1 MYLKWK
7 RFLKHYKLHFLFA
20 WRYFRGKYSFQAI
33 QLIAWVSVFAIA
45 IGTAALLTI
54 LSVSNGFSEIVN
66 GLYSDFYADLR
77 VVPKTTKFVKLT
89 QAQLGSVRQISGV
102 QYATG
107 IVENKAIL
115 VRDQNQTVVFVKGV
129 DSNYIHI
136 NKVNQYLKR
145 GVFSVGSLDSP
156 KLVLGIGVE
165 ENLLLFN
172 ADLGE
177 SLELIAVG
185 RSGKSL
191 KSMDQLNHLVALQS
205 GAFSVQQEFDA
216 QYVFTSNQFA
226 QYLFDLDT
234 NQYSGVE
241 LSIDLS
247 KEKSIVTAIQNL
259 LGPGFSVQNKYQQNA
274 DLYKIMQIEKWIIF
288 AILALIMVVASF
300 NLVGALTMLVLE
312 KQKDIHVLHAMGATA
327 GTIQKIFLSLS
338 IVMAMTGALIGGLI
352 ASCLIF
358 LQTQFH
364 FIQLQGVSFV
374 IDYYPV
380 KAIWTD
386 YLAVISLVVLIAI
399 VAGWVPAK
407 KAAGRIFEKIG

>member
-1 MYLKWK
+1 M
-7 RFLKHYKLHFLFA
+7 HFLFA

-77 VVPKTTKFVKLT
+77 VVPKATKFVHLT
-89 QAQLGSVRQISGV
+89 PQQLNAVRQIDGV
-102 QYATG
+102 HYATG

-115 VRDQNQTVVFVKGV
+115 VRNENQTVVFVKGV

-145 GVFSVGSLDSP
+145 GVFEVGSLDSP

-165 ENLLLFN
+165 ENLLLYN
-172 ADLGE
+172 ANLGE

-191 KSMDQLNHLVALQS
+191 KSMDQLNHLVAVQS
-205 GAFSVQQEFDA
+205 GAFSVQQEFDV

-226 QYLFDLDT
+226 QYLFDLDS

-241 LSIDLS
+241 LSIDLN
-247 KEKSIVTAIQNL
+247 KEKSIVTAIQDK
-259 LGPGFSVQNKYQQNA
+259 LGPGFLVQNKYQQNA

-338 IVMAMTGALIGGLI
+338 IVMAMTGALIGGVI

-399 VAGWVPAK
+399 IAGWVPAK

>member
-1 MYLKWK
+1 M
-7 RFLKHYKLHFLFA
+7 HFLFA

-77 VVPKTTKFVKLT
+77 VVPKAAKFVQLT
-89 QAQLGSVRQISGV
+89 SQQLNTVRQIPGV

-115 VRDQNQTVVFVKGV
+115 VRDENQTVVFLKGV

-145 GVFSVGSLDSP
+145 GTFSVGSLDSP

-165 ENLLLFN
+165 ENLLLYN

-177 SLELIAVG
+177 SMELIAVG

-191 KSMDQLNHLVALQS
+191 KSMDQLNHLIAVQS
-205 GAFSVQQEFDA
+205 GAFSVQQEFDV

-226 QYLFDLDT
+226 QYLFDLDS
-234 NQYSGVE
+234 NQYSGIE
-241 LSIDLS
+241 LSIDLA
-247 KEKSIVTAIQNL
+247 KEKNIVTAIQDL
-259 LGPGFSVQNKYQQNA
+259 L
-274 DLYKIMQIEKWIIF
+274 
-288 AILALIMVVASF
+288 
-300 NLVGALTMLVLE
+300 
-312 KQKDIHVLHAMGATA
+312 
-327 GTIQKIFLSLS
+327 
-338 IVMAMTGALIGGLI
+338 
-352 ASCLIF
+352 
-358 LQTQFH
+358 
-364 FIQLQGVSFV
+364 
-374 IDYYPV
+374 
-380 KAIWTD
+380 
-386 YLAVISLVVLIAI
+386 
-399 VAGWVPAK
+399 
-407 KAAGRIFEKIG
+407 

>member
-1 MYLKWK
+1 M
-7 RFLKHYKLHFLFA
+7 HFLFA

-77 VVPKTTKFVKLT
+77 VVPKATKFVHLT
-89 QAQLGSVRQISGV
+89 PQQLNAVRQIDGV
-102 QYATG
+102 HYATG

-115 VRDQNQTVVFVKGV
+115 VRNENQTVVFVKGV

-145 GVFSVGSLDSP
+145 GTFSVGSLDSP

-165 ENLLLFN
+165 ENLLLYN
-172 ADLGE
+172 TNLGE

-191 KSMDQLNHLVALQS
+191 KSMDQLNHLVAVQS

-226 QYLFDLDT
+226 QYLFDLDS

-241 LSIDLS
+241 LSIDFN
-247 KEKSIVTAIQNL
+247 KEKSIVTAIQDK
-259 LGPGFSVQNKYQQNA
+259 LGPGFLVQNKYQQNA

-338 IVMAMTGALIGGLI
+338 IVMSMTGAFIGGLI

-364 FIQLQGVSFV
+364 FIQLQGVSFI

-386 YLAVISLVVLIAI
+386 YLAVISLVVLIAF

>member
-1 MYLKWK
+1 LY
-7 RFLKHYKLHFLFA
+7 FLFA

-33 QLIAWVSVFAIA
+33 QWIAWVSVFAIA

-54 LSVSNGFSEIVN
+54 LSVSNGFSDIVK
-66 GLYSDFYADLR
+66 GLYADFYADLR
-77 VVPKTTKFVKLT
+77 VVPKSAKFI
-89 QAQLGSVRQISGV
+89 QLSSEQLNTIRQIPGV
-102 QYATG
+102 HYATG

-115 VRDQNQTVVFVKGV
+115 VRNAQQTVVFVKGV

-145 GVFSVGSLDSP
+145 GQFSVGNLDSP

-172 ADLGE
+172 TELGD

-191 KSMDQLNHLVALQS
+191 QSLDQLNHLVAVQS

-226 QYLFDLDT
+226 QYLFDLDS
-234 NQYSGVE
+234 NQYSGIE
-241 LSIDLS
+241 LSIDLTQENAI
-247 KEKSIVTAIQNL
+247 KEKIASI
-259 LGPGFSVQNKYQQNA
+259 LGPGFSLQNKYQQNA

-312 KQKDIHVLHAMGATA
+312 KQKDIHVLHAMGASA

-338 IVMAMTGALIGGLI
+338 IVMSMTGALIGGLI

-358 LQTQFH
+358 LQAQFH
-364 FIQLQGVSFV
+364 FIKLQGASFV

-380 KAIWTD
+380 KVIWTD
-386 YLAVISLVVLIAI
+386 YIAVIGLVIFIAI
-399 VAGWVPAK
+399 VAGWIPAK
-407 KAAGRIFEKIG
+407 KAGARIFEKIG

>member
-1 MYLKWK
+1 M
-7 RFLKHYKLHFLFA
+7 HFLFA

-45 IGTAALLTI
+45 IGTAALITI

-77 VVPKTTKFVKLT
+77 VVPKTTKFVKLS
-89 QAQLGSVRQISGV
+89 QAELNSIRQIPGV
-102 QYATG
+102 RYATG

-115 VRDQNQTVVFVKGV
+115 VRNDNQTVVFVKGV

-165 ENLLLFN
+165 ENLSLFN
-172 ADLGE
+172 AELGE
-177 SLELIAVG
+177 PLELIAVG

-191 KSMDQLNHLVALQS
+191 KSIDQLNHLVAVQS

-234 NQYSGVE
+234 NQYAGIE
-241 LSIDLS
+241 LSIDLAN
-247 KEKSIVTAIQNL
+247 EKSIVTAIQNK
-259 LGPGFSVQNKYQQNA
+259 LGTGFLVQNKYQQNA
-274 DLYKIMQIEKWIIF
+274 DLYKIMQVEKWIIF

-312 KQKDIHVLHAMGATA
+312 KQKDIQVLHAMGATA

-338 IVMAMTGALIGGLI
+338 IVMAMTGAFIGGLI

-380 KAIWTD
+380 KAMWTD

>member
-1 MYLKWK
+1 
-7 RFLKHYKLHFLFA
+7 LHFLFA

-45 IGTAALLTI
+45 IGTAALITI

-77 VVPKTTKFVKLT
+77 VVPSTTKFVKLT
-89 QAQLGSVRQISGV
+89 HAQLSSVRQIPGV
-102 QYATG
+102 HYATG

-115 VRDQNQTVVFVKGV
+115 VRDENQTVVFVKGV

-145 GVFSVGSLDSP
+145 GAFSLGNLDSP
-156 KLVLGIGVE
+156 KLVIGIGVE
-165 ENLLLFN
+165 ENLLLYN
-172 ADLGE
+172 AELGTQ
-177 SLELIAVG
+177 LELIAVG

-191 KSMDQLNHLVALQS
+191 KSMDQLNHLVAVQS

-226 QYLFDLDT
+226 QYLFDLDS

-241 LSIDLS
+241 LSIDLN
-247 KEKSIVTAIQNL
+247 KEKSIVTAIQDI
-259 LGPGFSVQNKYQQNA
+259 LGPGFLVQNKYQQNA

-338 IVMAMTGALIGGLI
+338 IVMAMTGAFIGGLI

-364 FIQLQGVSFV
+364 FIQLQGVSFI

-386 YLAVISLVVLIAI
+386 YLAVISLVVLIAL

>member
-1 MYLKWK
+1 M
-7 RFLKHYKLHFLFA
+7 HFLFA

-77 VVPKTTKFVKLT
+77 VVPKATKFVHLT
-89 QAQLGSVRQISGV
+89 PQQLNALRQIPGV
-102 QYATG
+102 HYATG

-115 VRDQNQTVVFVKGV
+115 VRNENQTVVFVKGV

-145 GVFSVGSLDSP
+145 GTFSVGSLDSP

-165 ENLLLFN
+165 ENLLLYN
-172 ADLGE
+172 ANLGE

-191 KSMDQLNHLVALQS
+191 KSMDQLNHLVAVQS
-205 GAFSVQQEFDA
+205 GAFSVQQEFDV

-226 QYLFDLDT
+226 QYLFDLDS

-241 LSIDLS
+241 LSIDLN
-247 KEKSIVTAIQNL
+247 KEKNIVTAIQDL
-259 LGPGFSVQNKYQQNA
+259 LGPGFLVQNKYQQNA

-338 IVMAMTGALIGGLI
+338 IVMAMTGALIGGVI

-399 VAGWVPAK
+399 IAGWVPAK

>member
-1 MYLKWK
+1 M
-7 RFLKHYKLHFLFA
+7 HFLFA

-77 VVPKTTKFVKLT
+77 VVPKAAKFT
-89 QAQLGSVRQISGV
+89 QLSAQQLNAIRQIPGV
-102 QYATG
+102 HYATG

-115 VRDQNQTVVFVKGV
+115 VRDENQSVVFIKGV

-145 GVFSVGSLDSP
+145 GLFDVGDVDSP

-172 ADLGE
+172 TGLGAQ
-177 SLELIAVG
+177 LELIAVG

-191 KSMDQLNHLVALQS
+191 KSMDQLNHLIAVQS
-205 GAFSVQQEFDA
+205 GAFSVQHEFDA

-241 LSIDLS
+241 LSIDLT
-247 KEKSIVTAIQNL
+247 KEKSIVSAIQNK
-259 LGPGFSVQNKYQQNA
+259 LGPNFLVQNKYQQNA
-274 DLYKIMQIEKWIIF
+274 DLYKIMQVEKWIIF

-338 IVMAMTGALIGGLI
+338 IVMAMTGAFIGGLI
-352 ASCLIF
+352 ASTLIF
-358 LQTQFH
+358 LQTHFH
-364 FIQLQGVSFV
+364 FIQLQGASFI

-386 YLAVISLVVLIAI
+386 YVAVISLVVMIAI
-399 VAGWVPAK
+399 VAGWIPAK

>member
-1 MYLKWK
+1 M
-7 RFLKHYKLHFLFA
+7 HFLFA

-45 IGTAALLTI
+45 IGTAALITI

-77 VVPKTTKFVKLT
+77 VVPSTTKFVKLT
-89 QAQLGSVRQISGV
+89 QAQLSSIRQIPGV
-102 QYATG
+102 HYATG

-115 VRDQNQTVVFVKGV
+115 VRDENQTVVFVKGV

-145 GVFSVGSLDSP
+145 GAFSLGNLDSP
-156 KLVLGIGVE
+156 KLVIGIGVE
-165 ENLLLFN
+165 ENLLLYN
-172 ADLGE
+172 AELGTQ
-177 SLELIAVG
+177 LELIAVG

-191 KSMDQLNHLVALQS
+191 KSMDQLNHLVAVQS

-226 QYLFDLDT
+226 QYLFDLDS

-241 LSIDLS
+241 LSIDLN
-247 KEKSIVTAIQNL
+247 KEKSIVTAIQDK
-259 LGPGFSVQNKYQQNA
+259 LGPGFLVQNKYQQNA

-338 IVMAMTGALIGGLI
+338 IVMAMTGAFIGGLI

-364 FIQLQGVSFV
+364 FIQLQGVSFI

-386 YLAVISLVVLIAI
+386 YLAVISLVVLIAF

-407 KAAGRIFEKIG
+407 KAAGRIFEKIGY

>member
-1 MYLKWK
+1 M
-7 RFLKHYKLHFLFA
+7 HFLFA

-45 IGTAALLTI
+45 IGTAALITI

-77 VVPKTTKFVKLT
+77 VVPSTTKFVKLT
-89 QAQLGSVRQISGV
+89 QAQLSSVRQIPGV
-102 QYATG
+102 HYATG

-115 VRDQNQTVVFVKGV
+115 VRDENQTVVFVKGV

-145 GVFSVGSLDSP
+145 GAFSLGNLDSP
-156 KLVLGIGVE
+156 KLVIGIGVE
-165 ENLLLFN
+165 ENLLLYN
-172 ADLGE
+172 AELGTQ
-177 SLELIAVG
+177 LELIAVG

-191 KSMDQLNHLVALQS
+191 KSMDQLNHLVAVQS

-226 QYLFDLDT
+226 QYLFDLDS

-241 LSIDLS
+241 LSIDLN
-247 KEKSIVTAIQNL
+247 KEKSIVTAIQDI
-259 LGPGFSVQNKYQQNA
+259 LGPGFLVQNKYQQNA

-364 FIQLQGVSFV
+364 FIQLQGVSFI

-386 YLAVISLVVLIAI
+386 YLAVISLVVLIAL

>member
-1 MYLKWK
+1 
-7 RFLKHYKLHFLFA
+7 LHFLFA

-45 IGTAALLTI
+45 IGTAALITI

-77 VVPKTTKFVKLT
+77 VVPSTTKFVKLT
-89 QAQLGSVRQISGV
+89 QAQLSSVRQIPGV
-102 QYATG
+102 HYATG

-115 VRDQNQTVVFVKGV
+115 VRDENQTVVFVKGV

-145 GVFSVGSLDSP
+145 GAFSLGNLDSP
-156 KLVLGIGVE
+156 KLVIGIGVE
-165 ENLLLFN
+165 ENLLLYN
-172 ADLGE
+172 AELGTQ
-177 SLELIAVG
+177 LELIAVG

-191 KSMDQLNHLVALQS
+191 KSMDQLNHLVAVQS

-226 QYLFDLDT
+226 QYLFDLDS

-241 LSIDLS
+241 LSIDLN
-247 KEKSIVTAIQNL
+247 KEKSIVTAIQDI
-259 LGPGFSVQNKYQQNA
+259 LGSDFLVQNKYQQNA

-338 IVMAMTGALIGGLI
+338 IVMAMTGAFIGGLI

-364 FIQLQGVSFV
+364 FIQLQGVSFI

-386 YLAVISLVVLIAI
+386 YLAVISLVVLIAL

>member
-1 MYLKWK
+1 M
-7 RFLKHYKLHFLFA
+7 HFLFA

-45 IGTAALLTI
+45 IGTAALITI

-77 VVPKTTKFVKLT
+77 VVPSTTKFVKLT
-89 QAQLGSVRQISGV
+89 QAQLSSIRQIPGV
-102 QYATG
+102 HYATG

-115 VRDQNQTVVFVKGV
+115 VRDENQTVVFVKGV

-145 GVFSVGSLDSP
+145 GTFSLGNLDSP
-156 KLVLGIGVE
+156 KLVIGIGVE
-165 ENLLLFN
+165 ENLLLYN
-172 ADLGE
+172 AELGTQ
-177 SLELIAVG
+177 LELIAVG

-191 KSMDQLNHLVALQS
+191 KSMDQLNHLVAVQS

-226 QYLFDLDT
+226 QYLFDLDS

-241 LSIDLS
+241 LSIDLN
-247 KEKSIVTAIQNL
+247 KEKSIVTAIQDK
-259 LGPGFSVQNKYQQNA
+259 LGPGFLVQNKYQQNA

-338 IVMAMTGALIGGLI
+338 IVMAMTGAFIGGLI

-364 FIQLQGVSFV
+364 FIQLQGVSFI

-386 YLAVISLVVLIAI
+386 YLAVISLVVLIAF

>member
-1 MYLKWK
+1 
-7 RFLKHYKLHFLFA
+7 LHFLFA

-45 IGTAALLTI
+45 IGTAALITI

-77 VVPKTTKFVKLT
+77 VVPSTTKFVKLT
-89 QAQLGSVRQISGV
+89 QAQLSSVRQIPGV
-102 QYATG
+102 HYATG

-115 VRDQNQTVVFVKGV
+115 VRDENQTVVFVKGV

-145 GVFSVGSLDSP
+145 GAFSLGNLDSP
-156 KLVLGIGVE
+156 KLVIGIGVE
-165 ENLLLFN
+165 ENLLLYN
-172 ADLGE
+172 AELGTQ
-177 SLELIAVG
+177 LELIAVG

-191 KSMDQLNHLVALQS
+191 KSMDQLNHLVAVQS

-226 QYLFDLDT
+226 QYLFDLDS

-241 LSIDLS
+241 LSIDLN
-247 KEKSIVTAIQNL
+247 KEKSIVTAIQDK
-259 LGPGFSVQNKYQQNA
+259 LGPGFLVQNKYQQNA

-338 IVMAMTGALIGGLI
+338 IVMAMTGAFIGGLI

-364 FIQLQGVSFV
+364 FIQLQGVSFI

-386 YLAVISLVVLIAI
+386 YLAVISLVVLIAL

>member
-1 MYLKWK
+1 M
-7 RFLKHYKLHFLFA
+7 
-20 WRYFRGKYSFQAI
+20 
-33 QLIAWVSVFAIA
+33 
-45 IGTAALLTI
+45 
-54 LSVSNGFSEIVN
+54 
-66 GLYSDFYADLR
+66 
-77 VVPKTTKFVKLT
+77 
-89 QAQLGSVRQISGV
+89 
-102 QYATG
+102 
-107 IVENKAIL
+107 
-115 VRDQNQTVVFVKGV
+115 
-129 DSNYIHI
+129 
-136 NKVNQYLKR
+136 
-145 GVFSVGSLDSP
+145 GSLDSP

-191 KSMDQLNHLVALQS
+191 KSMDQLNHLVAVQS
-205 GAFSVQQEFDA
+205 GAFSVQQEFDV

-226 QYLFDLDT
+226 QYLFDLDS

-241 LSIDLS
+241 LSIDLN
-247 KEKSIVTAIQNL
+247 KEKNIVAAIQNL

-352 ASCLIF
+352 ASFLIF

>member
-1 MYLKWK
+1 M
-7 RFLKHYKLHFLFA
+7 HFLFA

-77 VVPKTTKFVKLT
+77 VVPNASKFTQLT
-89 QAQLGSVRQISGV
+89 PQQLSTLRQIDGV
-102 QYATG
+102 HYATG

-115 VRDQNQTVVFVKGV
+115 VRNQNQTVVFVKGV

-145 GVFSVGSLDSP
+145 GVFEVGSLDSP

-177 SLELIAVG
+177 PLELIAVG

-191 KSMDQLNHLVALQS
+191 KSIDQLNHLVAVQS
-205 GAFSVQQEFDA
+205 GAFSVQQEFDV

-226 QYLFDLDT
+226 QYLFDLDS

-241 LSIDLS
+241 LSIDLN

-259 LGPGFSVQNKYQQNA
+259 LGPGFAVQNKYQQNA

-386 YLAVISLVVLIAI
+386 YLAVISLVVLIAL
-399 VAGWVPAK
+399 VAGWIPAK

>member
-1 MYLKWK
+1 M
-7 RFLKHYKLHFLFA
+7 HFLFA

-77 VVPKTTKFVKLT
+77 VVPRTTKFVKLT

-102 QYATG
+102 HYATG

-241 LSIDLS
+241 LSIDLT

-259 LGPGFSVQNKYQQNA
+259 LGPGFSIQNKYQQNA

-352 ASCLIF
+352 ASCMIF

-386 YLAVISLVVLIAI
+386 YLAVISLVVLIAL

>member
-1 MYLKWK
+1 M
-7 RFLKHYKLHFLFA
+7 HFLFA

-45 IGTAALLTI
+45 IGTAALITI

-77 VVPKTTKFVKLT
+77 VVPSTTKFVKLT
-89 QAQLGSVRQISGV
+89 QAQLSSIRQIPGV
-102 QYATG
+102 HYATG

-115 VRDQNQTVVFVKGV
+115 VRDENQTVVFVKGV

-145 GVFSVGSLDSP
+145 GAFSLGNLDSP
-156 KLVLGIGVE
+156 KLVIGIGVE
-165 ENLLLFN
+165 ENLLLYN
-172 ADLGE
+172 AELGTQ
-177 SLELIAVG
+177 LELIAVG

-191 KSMDQLNHLVALQS
+191 KSMDQLNHLVAVQS

-226 QYLFDLDT
+226 QYLFDLDS

-241 LSIDLS
+241 LSIDLN
-247 KEKSIVTAIQNL
+247 KEKNIVTAIQDK
-259 LGPGFSVQNKYQQNA
+259 LGPGFLVQNKYQQNA

-338 IVMAMTGALIGGLI
+338 IVMAMTGAFIGGLI

-364 FIQLQGVSFV
+364 FIQLQGVSFI

-386 YLAVISLVVLIAI
+386 YLAVISLVVLIAL
-399 VAGWVPAK
+399 VDGWVPAK

>member
-1 MYLKWK
+1 M
-7 RFLKHYKLHFLFA
+7 HFLFA

-77 VVPKTTKFVKLT
+77 VVPKAAKFVQLT
-89 QAQLGSVRQISGV
+89 SQQLNTVRQIPGV

-115 VRDQNQTVVFVKGV
+115 VRDENQTVVFLKGV

-145 GVFSVGSLDSP
+145 GTFSVGSLDSP

-165 ENLLLFN
+165 ENLLLYN

-177 SLELIAVG
+177 SMELIAVG

-191 KSMDQLNHLVALQS
+191 KSMDQLNHLIAVQS
-205 GAFSVQQEFDA
+205 GAFSVQQEFDV

-226 QYLFDLDT
+226 QYLFDLDS
-234 NQYSGVE
+234 NQYSGIE
-241 LSIDLS
+241 LSIDLA
-247 KEKSIVTAIQNL
+247 KEKSVVSAIQNT
-259 LGPGFSVQNKYQQNA
+259 LGPNFSVQNKYQQNA

-312 KQKDIHVLHAMGATA
+312 KQKDIHVMHAMGATA

-352 ASCLIF
+352 ASCVIF

>member
-1 MYLKWK
+1 M
-7 RFLKHYKLHFLFA
+7 HFLFA

-45 IGTAALLTI
+45 IGTAALITI

-77 VVPKTTKFVKLT
+77 VVPSTTKFVKLT
-89 QAQLGSVRQISGV
+89 QAQLSSIRQIPGV
-102 QYATG
+102 HYATG

-115 VRDQNQTVVFVKGV
+115 VRDENQTVVFVKGV
-129 DSNYIHI
+129 DSTYIHI

-145 GVFSVGSLDSP
+145 GAFSLGNLDSP
-156 KLVLGIGVE
+156 KLVIGIGVE
-165 ENLLLFN
+165 ENLLLYN
-172 ADLGE
+172 AELGTQ
-177 SLELIAVG
+177 LELIAVG

-191 KSMDQLNHLVALQS
+191 KSMNQLNHLVAVQS

-226 QYLFDLDT
+226 QYLFDLDS

-241 LSIDLS
+241 LSIDLN
-247 KEKSIVTAIQNL
+247 KEKNIVTAIQDL
-259 LGPGFSVQNKYQQNA
+259 LGPGFLVQNKYQQNA

-338 IVMAMTGALIGGLI
+338 IVMAMTGALIGGVI

-399 VAGWVPAK
+399 IAGWVPAK

>member
-1 MYLKWK
+1 
-7 RFLKHYKLHFLFA
+7 LHFLFA

-77 VVPKTTKFVKLT
+77 VVPNASKFTQLT
-89 QAQLGSVRQISGV
+89 PQQLNALRQIPGV
-102 QYATG
+102 HYATG

-115 VRDQNQTVVFVKGV
+115 VHNENQTVVFVKGV

-172 ADLGE
+172 AELGE

-205 GAFSVQQEFDA
+205 GAFSVQQEFDV

-226 QYLFDLDT
+226 QFLFDLDS

-241 LSIDLS
+241 LSIDLN
-247 KEKSIVTAIQNL
+247 KEKNIVKAIQDL
-259 LGPGFSVQNKYQQNA
+259 LGPGFLVQNKYQQNA

-380 KAIWTD
+380 KAVATD
-386 YLAVISLVVLIAI
+386 YLAVISLVVLIAL
-399 VAGWVPAK
+399 VAGWIPAK
-407 KAAGRIFEKIG
+407 KAADRIFEKIG

>member
-1 MYLKWK
+1 
-7 RFLKHYKLHFLFA
+7 LHFLFA

-77 VVPKTTKFVKLT
+77 VVPNASKFTQLT
-89 QAQLGSVRQISGV
+89 PPQLNTLRQIDGV
-102 QYATG
+102 HYATG

-115 VRDQNQTVVFVKGV
+115 VRNQNQAVVFVKGV

-145 GVFSVGSLDSP
+145 GVFEVGSLDSP

-177 SLELIAVG
+177 PLELIAVG

-191 KSMDQLNHLVALQS
+191 KSMDQLNHLVAVQS
-205 GAFSVQQEFDA
+205 GAFSVQQEFDV

-226 QYLFDLDT
+226 QYLFDLDS
-234 NQYSGVE
+234 NRYSGVE
-241 LSIDLS
+241 LSIDLN

-259 LGPGFSVQNKYQQNA
+259 LGPGFAVQNKYQQNA

-386 YLAVISLVVLIAI
+386 YLAVISLVVLIAL
-399 VAGWVPAK
+399 VAGWIPAK

>member
-1 MYLKWK
+1 
-7 RFLKHYKLHFLFA
+7 LHFLFA

-77 VVPKTTKFVKLT
+77 VVPKAAKFVQLT
-89 QAQLGSVRQISGV
+89 SQQLNTVRQIPGV

-115 VRDQNQTVVFVKGV
+115 VRDENQTVVFLKGV

-145 GVFSVGSLDSP
+145 GTFSVGSLDSP

-165 ENLLLFN
+165 ENLLLYN

-177 SLELIAVG
+177 SMELIAVG

-191 KSMDQLNHLVALQS
+191 KSMDQLNHLIAVQS
-205 GAFSVQQEFDA
+205 GAFSVQQEFDV

-226 QYLFDLDT
+226 QYLFDLDS

-241 LSIDLS
+241 LSIDLA
-247 KEKSIVTAIQNL
+247 KEKSVVSAIQNT
-259 LGPGFSVQNKYQQNA
+259 LGPNFSVQNKYQQHA

-352 ASCLIF
+352 ASCVIF

>member
-1 MYLKWK
+1 
-7 RFLKHYKLHFLFA
+7 LHFLFA

-77 VVPKTTKFVKLT
+77 VVPKAAKFVQLT
-89 QAQLGSVRQISGV
+89 SQQLNTVRQIPGV

-115 VRDQNQTVVFVKGV
+115 VRDENQTVVFLKGV

-145 GVFSVGSLDSP
+145 GTFSVGSLDSP

-165 ENLLLFN
+165 ENLLLYN

-177 SLELIAVG
+177 SMELIAVG

-191 KSMDQLNHLVALQS
+191 KSMDQLNHLIAVQS
-205 GAFSVQQEFDA
+205 GAFSVQQEFDV

-226 QYLFDLDT
+226 QYLFDLDS
-234 NQYSGVE
+234 NQYSGIE
-241 LSIDLS
+241 LSIDLA
-247 KEKSIVTAIQNL
+247 KEKSVVSAIQNT
-259 LGPGFSVQNKYQQNA
+259 LGPNFSVQNKYQQNA

-352 ASCLIF
+352 ASCVIF